1 MLSAVDQGIYIA
13 LIPLYGFLA
22 VTHALRRNGIPQ
34 LSWAVL
40 FLNTALIILRW
51 VEVGRTPFSTLYEC
65 LSLFAW
71 SGALAY
77 LLVQRF
83 GGEKVRWSGV
93 VLFAMMAAAMAYGA
107 TRDPTVKPLSPALD
121 SIWFEVHV
129 IPAFASYA
137 LFVAAFAYEFEFLV
151 TGARRERLDFF
162 SRKLILFSFP
172 LLSFGV
178 FSGAGWAEE
187 AWGTYW
193 SWDPKETASLV
204 TWCVYLAYI
213 HASRSPRFAR
223 VPSRVLNI
231 VGFVSMMFTFL
242 GFNVVAKL
250 LGLPTA
256 HAYT

>member
-1 MLSAVDQGIYIA
+1 MLASIDKGVYVA
-13 LIPLYGFLA
+13 LVASYGFLA
-22 VTHALRRNGIPQ
+22 VTYLLRRNGIAR
-34 LSWAVL
+34 LSWAVWL
-40 FLNTALIILRW
+40 LHTFLLVVRW
-51 VEVGRTPFSTLYEC
+51 LEVGRTPFSTLYEC

-71 SGALAY
+71 SGVLAY

-83 GGEKVRWSGV
+83 GREKVRWSGV
-93 VLFAMMAAAMAYGA
+93 VLFAIMAAAMGYGA
-107 TRDPTVKPLSPALD
+107 TKDAAVRPLSPALD
-121 SIWFEVHV
+121 SVWFEVHV

-137 LFVAAFAYEFEFLV
+137 LLVAAFAFELEFLV
-151 TGARRERLDFF
+151 TAARRERLDFF
-162 SRKLILFSFP
+162 SRKLILFAFP
-172 LLSFGV
+172 LLSFGI

-223 VPSRVLNI
+223 VPSRVLN
-231 VGFVSMMFTFL
+231 VLGFCSMMFTFL
-242 GFNVVAKL
+242 GFNVVARL

>member
-1 MLSAVDQGIYIA
+1 MLASVDKGVYVA
-13 LIPLYGFLA
+13 LVASYGFLA
-22 VTHALRRNGIPQ
+22 ATYLVRRNGITR
-34 LSWAVL
+34 LSWAVWL
-40 FLNTALIILRW
+40 LHTFLLVVRW
-51 VEVGRTPFSTLYEC
+51 LEVGRTPFSTLYEC

-71 SGALAY
+71 SGVLAY

-83 GGEKVRWSGV
+83 GRENVRWSGV
-93 VLFAMMAAAMAYGA
+93 VLFAIMAAAMGYGA
-107 TRDPTVKPLSPALD
+107 TKDPGVRPLSPALD
-121 SIWFEVHV
+121 SVWFEVHV

-137 LFVAAFAYEFEFLV
+137 LFVAAFAFELEFLV
-151 TGARRERLDFF
+151 TAARRDRLDFF
-162 SRKLILFSFP
+162 SRKLILFAFP
-172 LLSFGV
+172 LLSFGI

-187 AWGTYW
+187 TWGSYW

-231 VGFVSMMFTFL
+231 LGFVSMMFTFL
-242 GFNVVAKL
+242 GFNVVARL

>member
-1 MLSAVDQGIYIA
+1 MLATIDHGVYLA
-13 LIPLYGFLA
+13 LAALYGLA
-22 VTHALRRNGIPQ
+22 AVAYLFRRNGIPP

-40 FLNTALIILRW
+40 LLNTLLIALRW
-51 VEVGRTPFSTLYEC
+51 LEVGRTPFSTLYEC

-83 GGEKVRWSGV
+83 GGERVRWSGA
-93 VLFAMMAAAMAYGA
+93 VLFALMAAAMAYGV
-107 TRDPTVKPLSPALD
+107 TRDPTVRPLSPALD
-121 SIWFEVHV
+121 SFWFEVHV

-137 LFVAAFAYEFEFLV
+137 LFVAAFAYELEFLV
-151 TGARRERLDFF
+151 TGATRERLDFF
-162 SRKLILFSFP
+162 SRKLILFGFP
-172 LLSFGV
+172 LLSFGI

-213 HASRSPRFAR
+213 HAARSPRFAR
-223 VPSRVLNI
+223 VPARVLNV

-256 HAYT
+256 HAYV